1 MEEDGRH
8 QRGGQR
14 GCVEVPSNDLAHDF
28 ATEGTERAQEGR
40 SGPRMERVFGRRPI
54 CALYRSVP
62 QQNMILKHAS
72 GGEERCYMYTR

>member
-40 SGPRMERVFGRRPI
+40 SGPRMGGSERG
-54 CALYRSVP
+54 LED
-62 QQNMILKHAS
+62 L
-72 GGEERCYMYTR
+72 